1 MQTADWC
8 DMLPMGF
15 WKGFNLLLLFHTLQL
30 VTDCSPFGNVFNNK
44 DVRFWPYSPSVY
56 NNSAMHSLENICE
69 DLQSHN
75 VKHLSVWKSPLFGW
89 LPLQF
94 VYHEFLVYE
103 TRGPYNEKS
112 FWSIGKNSNGFEL
125 QHSTQMEDVVY
136 NIGYENR
143 SAKSFSWKPQIIRE
157 HSFSHPI
164 PANTMLSFLREWTG
178 AFNST

>member
-1 MQTADWC
+1 
-8 DMLPMGF
+8 MLPMGF

-30 VTDCSPFGNVFNNK
+30 VTDCSPFGNVFNNNLNGKK
-44 DVRFWPYSPSVY
+44 DVGFWPYSPSVY

-94 VYHEFLVYE
+94 VYHEFLVNE

-143 SAKSFSWKPQIIRE
+143 SAKSFSWKPQIIRQ

-164 PANTMLSFLREWTG
+164 PANTMLSFLRE
-178 AFNST
+178 